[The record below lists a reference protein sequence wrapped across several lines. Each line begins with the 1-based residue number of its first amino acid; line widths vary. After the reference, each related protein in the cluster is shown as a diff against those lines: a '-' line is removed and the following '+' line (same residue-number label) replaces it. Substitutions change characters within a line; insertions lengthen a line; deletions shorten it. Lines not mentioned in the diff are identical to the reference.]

1 MGCSHSDQH
10 RNTEQEQPR
19 PKVVK
24 AGPAPEASAKISNKL
39 ALGAGCYWGTEKYV
53 KKGEFIFCG
62 LFVFSF
68 YSTHLTLVESIPKDF
83 QKKFPGAI
91 KEAKVGFMSPLDK
104 PRIKNPTYFEV
115 CSGRS
120 GHVEVLFVELN
131 DPQKHFEELCRFFF
145 TFHDPTLKDR
155 QGNDRGFQYSSWIF
169 CGDDEQFEIAKRVKG
184 QLQIAID
191 QKVVKVF
198 QDRWVVTKICELK
211 EFTVAQ
217 AAHQEYL
224 FKNPNGYCN
233 HRIRMKQ
240 WFEPK

>member
-1 MGCSHSDQH
+1 MGCSHSDQL

-53 KKGEFIFCG
+53 K
-62 LFVFSF
+62 
-68 YSTHLTLVESIPKDF
+68 KDF